1 MAKPKILEIISE
13 MRAQGMSD
21 EEIVDNLRQ
30 LGLSDEQIQKIM
42 EIADKDVE
50 SKMKREIALMIKE
63 QLKNSKNLL
72 MPVVDEILSL
82 KLDQI
87 KKEISKETDEKL
99 GELAKIVNKKTSE
112 VEALGS
118 AIREEN
124 LTMKKQVQAIRADV
138 DLLLAGPTKARLML
152 AAFFMVL
159 GVIIVLYSIIAVTP
173 NVLALNFATPM
184 DGAILLVTGGMYTI
198 FGIIAMMVG
207 LHIYGKPA

>member
-21 EEIVDNLRQ
+21 EEIVSNLRQ

-50 SKMKREIALMIKE
+50 SKMKRDIALMIRE
-63 QLKNSKNLL
+63 QLKNGKQLL
-72 MPVVDEILSL
+72 SPVVDDILSS
-82 KLDQI
+82 KLESI

-99 GELAKIVNKKTSE
+99 GEMAKVVNKKTNE

-118 AIREEN
+118 AVREEN
-124 LTMKKQVQAIRADV
+124 LSMKKQIQAIRADV

-152 AAFFMVL
+152 AAFFMII

-173 NVLALNFATPM
+173 NVLALNFTTPM
-184 DGAILLVTGGMYTI
+184 DGAILMVTGGMYTL
-198 FGIIAMMVG
+198 FGIIALMVG
-207 LHIYGKPA
+207 LHIYGKPS